1 MKEEPEVRRVV
12 YSVAASL
19 DGCIAGPNGEFDW
32 IVMDPEIDF
41 GALFRRFDTVLM
53 GRRSWEA
60 SRGQGGGAMP
70 GLAAY
75 VCSTTLSP
83 ADCPDATLSRNAAE
97 TVRSLRAQPGKDI
110 WLFGGGSLFRSL
122 LGVSLVDEV
131 QIAVVP
137 VLLGGGRPLLE
148 PPAGRAVL
156 RLTKHTV
163 YSRTGTVLLDYEVVK
178 G

>member
-1 MKEEPEVRRVV
+1 MTGEAGVRRVV

-19 DGCIAGPNGEFDW
+19 DGYIAGPNGEFDW

-53 GRRSWEA
+53 GRRSYEA
-60 SRGQGGGAMP
+60 ARRQGGGAMP

-75 VCSTTLSP
+75 VFSTTLRP
-83 ADCPDATLSRNAAE
+83 EDCPDATLSRDPGE
-97 TVRSLRAQPGKDI
+97 TVRSVKAQPGKDI
-110 WLFGGGSLFRSL
+110 WLFGGGSLFKSL
-122 LGVSLVDEV
+122 LQLGLVDEV
-131 QIAVVP
+131 QVAVVP

-148 PPAGRAVL
+148 SPATRASL
-156 RLTKHTV
+156 RLTKHTL

>member
-1 MKEEPEVRRVV
+1 MTAPPGERRVV

-19 DGCIAGPNGEFDW
+19 DGYIAGPDGEFDW

-41 GALFRRFDTVLM
+41 GALFRRFDTVLI
-53 GRRSWEA
+53 GRKSYEA
-60 SRGQGGGAMP
+60 ARRQGGGAMP
-70 GLAAY
+70 GLAAH
-75 VCSTTLSP
+75 VASTTLSQ
-83 ADCPDATLSRNAAE
+83 ADCPDATLSRDPAE
-97 TVRSLRAQPGKDI
+97 TVRTLKARPGKDI

-122 LGVSLVDEV
+122 LEAGLVDEV
-131 QIAVVP
+131 QVAVVP

-148 PPAGRAVL
+148 PPAERATL
-156 RLTKHTV
+156 RLARHTL